1 MSFCRDNCGQFVIYS
16 CRGLLYDRSVVL
28 PGRRVKRR
36 QIWRGRP
43 FDTEVMVS
51 GMVKQIRN
59 RYFFFL
65 DMALLTMAVYLS
77 YVLRLESLSLS
88 QMGSGLVFFT
98 ALAVVIIPAIFY
110 AFGIYARY
118 WLYASVEEML
128 LLGSAVAMGAAIIG
142 AISLIVLSLVP
153 SGTLALPRSIPFIF
167 FPMAVF
173 VTASPRFALRL
184 YAQYARRRPGSQADR
199 SSRPKQLVLVMGAG
213 DAGTMIVRELQRN
226 PEIGME
232 VVGYVDD
239 DPRKRSA
246 RIMGVPVLG
255 NRRAIPELV
264 KAYHAQLVIIA
275 MPTAP
280 GKEIRDIVH
289 ICEQANVKTQ
299 IMPGIYEVLTGT
311 VSVSQ
316 LRNVQIEDLLRREPV
331 QTDIDAV
338 RQLLAGRRV
347 MVTGGGGS
355 IGSEL
360 CRQILRCAPSDLIVL
375 GHGENSIFEICN
387 ELNHQLR
394 TEMSLDGDSPQPRIW
409 AVIADIRFPDRILG
423 VFQHYRPQVV
433 FHAAAHKHVPLMEDN
448 PSEAVGNN
456 VLGTRNLLDA
466 AVAVGV
472 ERFVMISTDK
482 AVKPTSIM
490 GASKRVAELLVH
502 QTAAR
507 SGKPYVAVR
516 FGNVLGSRGSVVLT
530 FKQQIAAGG
539 PVTITHPEMKRFFM
553 TIPEAV
559 QLVLQASV
567 LGQGGEVFMLDMGE
581 PVKIVDLA
589 RDLIE
594 LSGLEVGRDID
605 IAFTGT
611 RPGEKLFE
619 ELFIPGET
627 YQRTA
632 HHKIFVI
639 GNADG
644 FMPARINQSVVR
656 LEAAVQA
663 NDTAALI
670 AVLQDLLPRYRPWQS
685 QLAAVPT
692 AGSTPGESQPEPTS
706 VTV

>member
-1 MSFCRDNCGQFVIYS
+1 
-16 CRGLLYDRSVVL
+16 
-28 PGRRVKRR
+28 
-36 QIWRGRP
+36 
-43 FDTEVMVS
+43 MVQQ
-51 GMVKQIRN
+51 VRN

-65 DMALLTMAVYLS
+65 DMVLLAVAVYLS
-77 YVLRLESLSLS
+77 YVLRLESLNLALA
-88 QMGSGLVFFT
+88 GGGLLFFT
-98 ALAVVIIPAIFY
+98 ALAILVIPAIFY

-167 FPMAVF
+167 FPIAVF

-184 YAQYARRRPGSQADR
+184 YAQYARRRPGPQSDR
-199 SSRPKQLVLVMGAG
+199 TARPARLVLVMGAG

-232 VVGYVDD
+232 IIGYVDD

-264 KAYHAQLVIIA
+264 KTYRVDLVIIA

-289 ICEQANVKTQ
+289 ICERANVKTQ

-311 VSVSQ
+311 VSVNQ

-360 CRQILRCAPSDLIVL
+360 CRQILRCAPEELVVL

-387 ELNHQLR
+387 ELTRHLKMEKSR
-394 TEMSLDGDSPQPRIW
+394 GDDSPQPRIS
-409 AVIADIRFPDRILG
+409 AVIADIRFPDRIHA
-423 VFQHYRPQVV
+423 VFRQYHPQVV

-448 PSEAVGNN
+448 PTEAVGNN
-456 VLGTRNLLDA
+456 VLGTRNLLEA

-507 SGKPYVAVR
+507 FGKPYVAVR

-539 PVTITHPEMKRFFM
+539 PVTITHPDMKRFFM

-605 IAFTGT
+605 IAFTGM

-639 GNADG
+639 GNADDLV
-644 FMPARINQSVVR
+644 PTRIHQSVVR
-656 LEAAVQA
+656 LESAVQSNDAAAVV
-663 NDTAALI
+663 NL
-670 AVLQDLLPRYRPWQS
+670 LQELLPRYQPWQS
-685 QLAAVPT
+685 LPGATPAMGAIGDEPQSEPDTIT
-692 AGSTPGESQPEPTS
+692 A
-706 VTV
+706 